1 VLDRFIFYVLIILRN
16 ELGVA
21 WERENNILHPI
32 FTLGTM
38 GPKKGPV
45 FAKQMAAAHAWQ
57 YVPRKCF
64 SIQRWRFTSTKYK

>member
-1 VLDRFIFYVLIILRN
+1 
-16 ELGVA
+16 
-21 WERENNILHPI
+21 
-32 FTLGTM
+32 M

-64 SIQRWRFTSTKYK
+64 SIQRWRFTSTKYKYVMSLTVITRVCASKVCHNVC